1 MIGPRRLYQ
10 DERDSNT
17 RFEGKV
23 ITSDS
28 TSPTSQVLEEYW
40 RVRLAA
46 AETNYEATTLLYR
59 HLVREADGLHEDE
72 ALAAARQAQSEAL
85 TEYRKVLKV
94 LTELTGKMPEDQSV
108 GTSGSL

>member
-1 MIGPRRLYQ
+1 
-10 DERDSNT
+10 
-17 RFEGKV
+17 V

-40 RVRLAA
+40 RVRLAE
-46 AETNYEATTLLYR
+46 AETNYEATTLFYR
-59 HLVREADGLHEDE
+59 NLMREADGLHDDE

-85 TEYRKVLKV
+85 TEYGQVLKV
-94 LTELTGKMPEDQSV
+94 FTEVTGKMLEDQSV